1 MDLEE
6 LNKKYKVLTPRER
19 IIELYKDFDAT
30 KILYTSSFGT
40 TAGLLLKLIHEVN
53 PKQNIFFLDTTYH
66 FIETIEYK
74 NQLIKKL
81 GIKVIDVLPEEWKNE
96 FTTNDKTWTVDQD
109 LCCSVNK
116 VEPMEKLKK
125 EQEVWIS
132 GLLSYQNAHRK
143 DLGIFEEKEGILKFY
158 PILDMTEKE
167 VAHFFKKNS
176 LPNHPL
182 EAQGYSSIGCAQCT
196 VKGKGRSGRWSNS
209 SKSECGLHL

>member
-1 MDLEE
+1 MDLEK
-6 LNKKYKVLTPRER
+6 LNKKYKRLTPIER
-19 IIELYKDFDAT
+19 IIELYNDFDET

-40 TAGLLLKLIHEVN
+40 TAAILLKLIHEVN

-74 NQLIKKL
+74 SQLINEL
-81 GIKVIDVLPEEWKNE
+81 GIHVIDVLPEEWKNE
-96 FTTNDKTWTVDQD
+96 FTTTDKTWTVDQD

-125 EQEVWIS
+125 GQEVWIS

-143 DLGIFEEKEGILKFY
+143 DLEIFEEKEGILKFY
-158 PILDMTEKE
+158 PIVDMTEKE
-167 VAHFFKKNS
+167 VAQFFKKNS

-182 EAQGYSSIGCAQCT
+182 EAQGYRSIGCAQCT

>member
-1 MDLEE
+1 MTLEE

-40 TAGLLLKLIHEVN
+40 TAGLLLKLIHEIN

-132 GLLSYQNAHRK
+132 GLLSYQNVHRK
-143 DLGIFEEKEGILKFY
+143 YLDVFEEKDDILKFY
-158 PILDMTEKE
+158 PILDVTEKE
-167 VAHFFKKNS
+167 VTDFFKKNK
-176 LPNHPL
+176 LPSHPL
-182 EAQGYSSIGCAQCT
+182 EAQGYNSIGCAQCT